1 MTTTN
6 DNAPAV
12 SAVVRDRMRGGAHTG
27 TIIRREGR
35 SVFVAWHHSTVED
48 QLDVDQVE
56 IWADAPDE
64 LRQRRAGSG
73 SSTPTGRPRSAD
85 SAQLSSAAKGG
96 TMRRVAI
103 YAREDPTADAQAR
116 LAAQIATA
124 TGFVR
129 GRRGRHIA
137 TYADL
142 SPATTL
148 ERPGLIHLTAHA
160 RAGCFDLVVV
170 ERRETVAPDPA
181 SRRQVRDQ
189 LAASGVTVVVIRP
202 PLATRLGRV
211 VAGLALVDLVED
223 R

>member
-1 MTTTN
+1 
-6 DNAPAV
+6 
-12 SAVVRDRMRGGAHTG
+12 
-27 TIIRREGR
+27 
-35 SVFVAWHHSTVED
+35 
-48 QLDVDQVE
+48 
-56 IWADAPDE
+56 
-64 LRQRRAGSG
+64 
-73 SSTPTGRPRSAD
+73 
-85 SAQLSSAAKGG
+85 
-96 TMRRVAI
+96 MRRVAI

-116 LAAQIATA
+116 LAAQMLDATA

-129 GRRGRHIA
+129 RRRGRHIA

-148 ERPGLIHLTAHA
+148 ERPGLIQLTAHA

-202 PLATRLGRV
+202 SLATRLGRV